1 MARHD
6 KPSERY
12 LRKISRLLKRFDAI
26 SVREQGMVDHLRK
39 HFGCDSTWV
48 MDPVFLHSREQ
59 WLKLARPAEGAG
71 NSVVSYILDPTESKR
86 KLLLDISSRLEAP
99 LLNMVDIQKKEI
111 NNREL
116 LNLPGTMEEATLNDW
131 LGNISH
137 CKYFITDSYHGV
149 CFALIFNRP
158 FICIDNPLR
167 GSGRFISLLE
177 LLHLR
182 DRMLPEH
189 ADRIPDG
196 TSLEMNYEAVNQ
208 ILQAHME
215 QSGQWLLDALS
226 KKRPEALEHYN
237 RSTEKKLTRKPPTR
251 WQLMKRK
258 GKRLLAKVYHRLV
271 HR

>member
-1 MARHD
+1 
-6 KPSERY
+6 
-12 LRKISRLLKRFDAI
+12 
-26 SVREQGMVDHLRK
+26 
-39 HFGCDSTWV
+39 

-59 WLKLARPAEGAG
+59 RLKLAQPAEGAG

-131 LGNISH
+131 LGNIAH

-149 CFALIFNRP
+149 CFALIFNKP

-196 TSLEMNYEAVNQ
+196 TSLEMNYETINQ

-251 WQLMKRK
+251 WQL
-258 GKRLLAKVYHRLV
+258 
-271 HR
+271 